1 MNHESDHVHMMALAD
16 ALGIPLAVE
25 YMDRSSP
32 HLLQHTF
39 GPPPASQHSHSS
51 TPESASACASA
62 SSSACASASACA
74 PATAHVA
81 NGFIPEPTCVPKP
94 ADASKDASQDA
105 SQNTSLDLRA
115 LHVTLLYRPGHLDI
129 LYGK

>member
-16 ALGIPLAVE
+16 ALSIPLAVE
-25 YMDRSSP
+25 YLDRSSP

-39 GPPPASQHSHSS
+39 GPPPAAQQSS
-51 TPESASACASA
+51 TENASTSASACVS
-62 SSSACASASACA
+62 
-74 PATAHVA
+74 ATAQVA
-81 NGFIPEPTCVPKP
+81 NGFLPEPTCVPKP
-94 ADASKDASQDA
+94 SDASQDTSKDASQ
-105 SQNTSLDLRA
+105 DLRA